1 MKWSEILLRNMS
13 YIISMCI
20 VLHNLCIVNKEGIQ
34 DDWIIKDENKLA
46 TRATEE
52 ELWEGSELREEKAE
66 FADVKKKI
74 LARDD
79 APIPDKVNDVDTYL
93 FLSREIEMANDL
105 MREAIVMH
113 NLLAKKLW
121 QSKTWYKSDILYM
134 NIHND
139 SNIMEK

>member
-1 MKWSEILLRNMS
+1 MKQSEISLRNMLD
-13 YIISMCI
+13 IVATSMT
-20 VLHNLCIVNKEGIQ
+20 LHNLCIVNNEGIEE
-34 DDWIIKDENKLA
+34 DWIIKVDNKLA
-46 TRATEE
+46 AIVTKG

-66 FADVKKKI
+66 SADVKRKI

-79 APIPDKVNDVDTYL
+79 APIPDKVNDVDAYL
-93 FLSREIEMANDL
+93 FLSREIEKANDL

-113 NLLAKKLW
+113 NLLAKKMW